1 MGSSCE
7 RVITGTDVSVPGCD
21 FNTGSACYS
30 SQICSS
36 SIRIAVN
43 QEGNISNISIK
54 YRYRKRVSMSRCWR
68 PALAYGLLV
77 LLAACSSV
85 HAQSSPPYI
94 ATKAHRN
101 VCVSPFITVDEC
113 SGNGT
118 ASTFTGLEVQVS
130 RAQSGSRAP

>member
-1 MGSSCE
+1 M
-7 RVITGTDVSVPGCD
+7 
-21 FNTGSACYS
+21 
-30 SQICSS
+30 
-36 SIRIAVN
+36 
-43 QEGNISNISIK
+43 
-54 YRYRKRVSMSRCWR
+54 SMSRCRR
-68 PALAYGLLV
+68 PALAYGLLT
-77 LLAACSSV
+77 LLAACCTV

-130 RAQSGSRAP
+130 RAQSGSRAPSLLRLLDPMRSSDPIAFSPQTACH